1 MKILILAAGKGTR
14 LKELTRDNPKC
25 LVKLDGKS
33 IIQYQLD
40 IFKNFNVEDIVLI
53 AGYKSEKLEFLS
65 KKIILNKKY
74 DITNML
80 YSLFCAIDEIKGDV
94 LISYGDSVFD
104 NSIIEKMINCDSDIS
119 VASDANWRNYW
130 DSRYINP
137 LTDLETYKTN
147 KEGYITN
154 IGEKPE
160 SYSQIDG
167 QYIGLIKLTSIGSEI
182 FKKELIHFH
191 KKGLI
196 NKKSFNDAFL
206 TDFVQALILRGYK
219 IKSQEIFGNY
229 IEIDTIDDIESP
241 ITQKR
246 INSFMK

>member
-246 INSFMK
+246 INSFKK

>member
-74 DITNML
+74 DTTNML

-104 NSIIEKMINCDSDIS
+104 NSIIEKMK
-119 VASDANWRNYW
+119 AY
-130 DSRYINP
+130 
-137 LTDLETYKTN
+137 
-147 KEGYITN
+147 
-154 IGEKPE
+154 
-160 SYSQIDG
+160 
-167 QYIGLIKLTSIGSEI
+167 
-182 FKKELIHFH
+182 
-191 KKGLI
+191 
-196 NKKSFNDAFL
+196 FNFL
-206 TDFVQALILRGYK
+206 
-219 IKSQEIFGNY
+219 
-229 IEIDTIDDIESP
+229 
-241 ITQKR
+241 
-246 INSFMK
+246 

>member
-53 AGYKSEKLEFLS
+53 AGYKSEKLKFLS

-104 NSIIEKMINCDSDIS
+104 NSIIEKMINCDSEIS

-130 DSRYINP
+130 DSRYIDP

-147 KEGYITN
+147 KDGYITN

-246 INSFMK
+246 INSFKK

>member
-33 IIQYQLD
+33 IIHYQLD

-191 KKGLI
+191 KEGLI

-246 INSFMK
+246 INSFKK